1 MPTKEQTQ
9 GGGAQA
15 STEPGTADEQ
25 REPHVD
31 PLAHLPDVQP
41 RGYFGPS
48 HSAPPRTSGA
58 NRSRTTSR
66 TQLGGMIATTSI
78 SQNVG
83 QEIRGGRVEAFPS
96 FDPHK
101 DIAVGQF
108 VAVLSPVEERRL
120 GAIFYVGKVRALE
133 RAATVD
139 GVMTV
144 TWYWPKMR
152 CGSIDA
158 MGEWHQRYANWESRC
173 WEPSKEDDDNI
184 MVSSAMTSWTNPTN
198 RNTSMCMVHG
208 VRVEKEIRI
217 PEGEIYHIRAH
228 LIA

>member
-1 MPTKEQTQ
+1 
-9 GGGAQA
+9 
-15 STEPGTADEQ
+15 
-25 REPHVD
+25 
-31 PLAHLPDVQP
+31 
-41 RGYFGPS
+41 
-48 HSAPPRTSGA
+48 
-58 NRSRTTSR
+58 
-66 TQLGGMIATTSI
+66 MIATTSI

-83 QEIRGGRVEAFPS
+83 QEIPGGRVEAFSS

-101 DIAVGQF
+101 DITVGQF

-120 GAIFYVGKVRALE
+120 GAIFYVGKIRALE
-133 RAATVD
+133 YAATVD

-152 CGSIDA
+152 RRSIDA
-158 MGEWHQRYANWESRC
+158 VGEWHQRYANWESRC

-217 PEGEIYHIRAH
+217 PEGEIYHIQTH